1 MNIKKLLKNPISRK
15 PISANFINTQKPEK
29 FLIKPIKTVDSF
41 NEKGKE
47 EIELWLSYCA
57 IGTHILETGTKM
69 LSHKKV
75 IHNRDGIFD
84 LIKAFK
90 QLSKHFVG
98 NENFDKKNTDTE
110 NFIYNFLNGT
120 EEHQK
125 RVLKFQESIL
135 KKQL

>member
-57 IGTHILETGTKM
+57 IGTQNIL
-69 LSHKKV
+69 
-75 IHNRDGIFD
+75 
-84 LIKAFK
+84 
-90 QLSKHFVG
+90 
-98 NENFDKKNTDTE
+98 
-110 NFIYNFLNGT
+110 
-120 EEHQK
+120 
-125 RVLKFQESIL
+125 
-135 KKQL
+135 